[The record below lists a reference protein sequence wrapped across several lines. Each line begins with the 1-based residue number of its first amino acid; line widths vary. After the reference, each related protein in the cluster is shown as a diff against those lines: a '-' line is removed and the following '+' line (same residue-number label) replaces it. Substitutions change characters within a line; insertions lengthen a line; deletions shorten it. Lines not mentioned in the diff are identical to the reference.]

1 MGVVSRSCP
10 EDQHSFSPQKK
21 MKFFVLLNL
30 AAVGLADY
38 EMGMGKEMMSKW
50 MQMKA
55 MESCWGAETMKQY
68 TVEMKK
74 AIAKCSNED
83 APELS
88 LPPFKSSYRFVNTM
102 INQGNDMDMLKNMM
116 AAMSMSMNQDNSEF
130 SYVQPYSTNSG
141 RSDSF
146 MDKMK
151 MMMMKMK
158 MKDVMRSNYQDD
170 YDMSEVFKSMRS
182 SDRID
187 NYRTVSYR
195 KNDPM
200 SQFKQMFNSYRS
212 KRQASRRPQQPSR
225 RTQPSDNLDLGD
237 RLVEKLAEQK
247 RHMEQTIGNMTCV
260 LKETNALDASNNLD
274 IQAMKRDMQQ
284 YTMPS
289 PWFGQKYEQI
299 LDTCYEMA
307 TNLPREIADNS
318 VVSGSFGTIKLGEIK
333 MFMKCEM
340 RSKMKLC
347 MNQDIKNKVES
358 NFGPMQSI
366 LQQTQLNEAEFF
378 PLVMQLLHGEEIDYM
393 TGSM

>member
-21 MKFFVLLNL
+21 MKFFVLLTL

-38 EMGMGKEMMSKW
+38 ESKEMMSKW

-88 LPPFKSSYRFVNTM
+88 LPPYRSSYRFVNAM
-102 INQGNDMDMLKNMM
+102 INNGNSMDMLKNMM
-116 AAMSMSMNQDNSEF
+116 TAMSMSMNQDNSEF

-141 RSDSF
+141 KSDSF

-158 MKDVMRSNYQDD
+158 MKDMMRSNYQDD
-170 YDMSEVFKSMRS
+170 YDMSEFFKSMRS
-182 SDRID
+182 SDRMD
-187 NYRTVSYR
+187 NYRTGSYK

-212 KRQASRRPQQPSR
+212 KRQASRRPQQSSR

-247 RHMEQTIGNMTCV
+247 RHMEQNIGNMTCV

-299 LDTCYEMA
+299 LETCYEMA

-366 LQQTQLNEAEFF
+366 LQQTQLTEAEFF

>member
-1 MGVVSRSCP
+1 
-10 EDQHSFSPQKK
+10 
-21 MKFFVLLNL
+21 MKFFVLLAL
-30 AAVGLADY
+30 AAAVVADY
-38 EMGMGKEMMSKW
+38 EKEMMTKW
-50 MQMKA
+50 MKMKA
-55 MESCWGAETMKQY
+55 MESCWGSENMKLY
-68 TVEMKK
+68 TVEMKR

-102 INQGNDMDMLKNMM
+102 INQGSDMDMLKNMM

-158 MKDVMRSNYQDD
+158 MKDMMRSNYQDD
-170 YDMSEVFKSMRS
+170 YDMSEFFKSMRS
-182 SDRID
+182 SDRMD
-187 NYRTVSYR
+187 NYRTGSYR

-247 RHMEQTIGNMTCV
+247 RHMEQKIGNMTCV

-299 LDTCYEMA
+299 LETCFEMA

-333 MFMKCEM
+333 MFTKCEM

-366 LQQTQLNEAEFF
+366 LQQTQLTEAEFF

>member
-1 MGVVSRSCP
+1 MKAMASLSELPRRRT
-10 EDQHSFSPQKK
+10 QK
-21 MKFFVLLNL
+21 MKFFALLAL
-30 AAVGLADY
+30 AAVVLADY
-38 EMGMGKEMMSKW
+38 ENEMMNKW
-50 MQMKA
+50 IKMKA
-55 MESCWGAETMKQY
+55 MESCWGSENMKLY
-68 TVEMKK
+68 TVEMKR

-88 LPPFKSSYRFVNTM
+88 LPPFRSSYRFVNTM
-102 INQGNDMDMLKNMM
+102 INQGSDMDMLKNMM

-158 MKDVMRSNYQDD
+158 MKDM
-170 YDMSEVFKSMRS
+170 M
-182 SDRID
+182 D
-187 NYRTVSYR
+187 NYRTGSYR

-247 RHMEQTIGNMTCV
+247 RHMEQNIGNMTCV

-366 LQQTQLNEAEFF
+366 LQQTQLTEAEFF

-393 TGSM
+393 TE

>member
-1 MGVVSRSCP
+1 
-10 EDQHSFSPQKK
+10 
-21 MKFFVLLNL
+21 
-30 AAVGLADY
+30 
-38 EMGMGKEMMSKW
+38 
-50 MQMKA
+50 MKA
-55 MESCWGAETMKQY
+55 MESCWGSENMKSY

-74 AIAKCSNED
+74 AIAKCNNED

-88 LPPFKSSYRFVNTM
+88 LPPFRSSYRFVNAM
-102 INQGNDMDMLKNMM
+102 INQGNNMDMLKNMM

-170 YDMSEVFKSMRS
+170 YDMSEFFKSMSS
-182 SDRID
+182 SDRMD
-187 NYRTVSYR
+187 NYRTGSYR

-200 SQFKQMFNSYRS
+200 SQFKEMFNSYRS
-212 KRQASRRPQQPSR
+212 KRQASRRP
-225 RTQPSDNLDLGD
+225 QPSDNLDLGD

-247 RHMEQTIGNMTCV
+247 RHMEQNIGNMTCV

-299 LDTCYEMA
+299 LETCYEMA

-333 MFMKCEM
+333 MF
-340 RSKMKLC
+340 
-347 MNQDIKNKVES
+347 
-358 NFGPMQSI
+358 
-366 LQQTQLNEAEFF
+366 
-378 PLVMQLLHGEEIDYM
+378 
-393 TGSM
+393 

>member
-1 MGVVSRSCP
+1 
-10 EDQHSFSPQKK
+10 
-21 MKFFVLLNL
+21 MKFFALLTL
-30 AAVGLADY
+30 AAVVTADY
-38 EMGMGKEMMSKW
+38 EKEMMTKW
-50 MQMKA
+50 VKMKA
-55 MESCWGAETMKQY
+55 MESCWGSENMKSY

-74 AIAKCSNED
+74 AIAKCNNED

-88 LPPFKSSYRFVNTM
+88 LPPFRSSYRFVNAM
-102 INQGNDMDMLKNMM
+102 INQGNNMDMLKNMM

-141 RSDSF
+141 RSDGF

-158 MKDVMRSNYQDD
+158 MKDMMRSNYQDD
-170 YDMSEVFKSMRS
+170 YDMSEFFKSMRS
-182 SDRID
+182 SDRMD
-187 NYRTVSYR
+187 NYRTGSYR

-247 RHMEQTIGNMTCV
+247 RHMEQEIGNMTCV

-366 LQQTQLNEAEFF
+366 LQQTQLTEAEFF

>member
-1 MGVVSRSCP
+1 
-10 EDQHSFSPQKK
+10 
-21 MKFFVLLNL
+21 
-30 AAVGLADY
+30 
-38 EMGMGKEMMSKW
+38 
-50 MQMKA
+50 
-55 MESCWGAETMKQY
+55 
-68 TVEMKK
+68 
-74 AIAKCSNED
+74 
-83 APELS
+83 
-88 LPPFKSSYRFVNTM
+88 
-102 INQGNDMDMLKNMM
+102 
-116 AAMSMSMNQDNSEF
+116 MNQDNSEF

-158 MKDVMRSNYQDD
+158 MKDMMRSNYQDD
-170 YDMSEVFKSMRS
+170 DGQFFNEFFKSMGS
-182 SDRID
+182 SDRMD
-187 NYRTVSYR
+187 NYRTGSYR

-212 KRQASRRPQQPSR
+212 KRQASRRPQ
-225 RTQPSDNLDLGD
+225 PSDNLDLGD

-247 RHMEQTIGNMTCV
+247 RHMEQEIGNMTCV

-333 MFMKCEM
+333 MFMKCKM
-340 RSKMKLC
+340 RLC

-366 LQQTQLNEAEFF
+366 LQQTQLTEA
-378 PLVMQLLHGEEIDYM
+378 
-393 TGSM
+393 

>member
-1 MGVVSRSCP
+1 MGVSRSCP
-10 EDQHSFSPQKK
+10 EDQHRFSPQKK
-21 MKFFVLLNL
+21 MKFFVLLTL

-38 EMGMGKEMMSKW
+38 EMGKEMMSKW

-88 LPPFKSSYRFVNTM
+88 LPPYRSSYRFVSAM
-102 INQGNDMDMLKNMM
+102 INNGNSMDMLKNMM
-116 AAMSMSMNQDNSEF
+116 TAMSMSMNQDNSEF

-141 RSDSF
+141 KSDSF

-158 MKDVMRSNYQDD
+158 MKDMMRSNYQ
-170 YDMSEVFKSMRS
+170 
-182 SDRID
+182 
-187 NYRTVSYR
+187 
-195 KNDPM
+195 NDPM

-212 KRQASRRPQQPSR
+212 KRQATDS
-225 RTQPSDNLDLGD
+225 LDRGD

-247 RHMEQTIGNMTCV
+247 HHMEAKIGNMTCV
-260 LKETNALDASNNLD
+260 LRETNAIDASNNID
-274 IQAMKRDMQQ
+274 MQAMKRDMQQ

-289 PWFGQKYEQI
+289 PWFGQKYEQM

-307 TNLPREIADNS
+307 TNLPAEIADNS
-318 VVSGSFGTIKLGEIK
+318 VVSGSFGTVKLGEIK
-333 MFMKCEM
+333 MFEKCTMKGE
-340 RSKMKLC
+340 MKLC
-347 MNQDIKNKVES
+347 MNQDIKNEVES
-358 NFGPMQSI
+358 NFGPMEEL
-366 LQQTQLNEAEFF
+366 LQQTQLTEHEFF
-378 PLVMQLLHGEEIDYM
+378 PLVMQLLHGQEMEYM
-393 TGSM
+393 TYYGALDSF

>member
-1 MGVVSRSCP
+1 
-10 EDQHSFSPQKK
+10 
-21 MKFFVLLNL
+21 
-30 AAVGLADY
+30 
-38 EMGMGKEMMSKW
+38 
-50 MQMKA
+50 
-55 MESCWGAETMKQY
+55 
-68 TVEMKK
+68 
-74 AIAKCSNED
+74 
-83 APELS
+83 
-88 LPPFKSSYRFVNTM
+88 
-102 INQGNDMDMLKNMM
+102 
-116 AAMSMSMNQDNSEF
+116 MSMSMNQDNSEF

-146 MDKMK
+146 ME
-151 MMMMKMK
+151 KMK
-158 MKDVMRSNYQDD
+158 MKDMMRSNYQDD
-170 YDMSEVFKSMRS
+170 YDMSQFFKSMRS
-182 SDRID
+182 SDRMD
-187 NYRTVSYR
+187 NYRTGSYS

-225 RTQPSDNLDLGD
+225 RTQPSDGLDLGD

-318 VVSGSFGTIKLGEIK
+318 VVSGSFGTVKLGEIK
-333 MFMKCEM
+333 MFEKCTMKGE
-340 RSKMKLC
+340 MKLC

-358 NFGPMQSI
+358 NFGPMEDL
-366 LQQTQLNEAEFF
+366 LQQTQLTEHEFF
-378 PLVMQLLHGEEIDYM
+378 PLVMQLLHGQEMEYM
-393 TGSM
+393 TYYGALNSF

>member
-1 MGVVSRSCP
+1 MGSLSELPRRP
-10 EDQHSFSPQKK
+10 TQK
-21 MKFFVLLNL
+21 MKFFALLTL
-30 AAVGLADY
+30 AAVVLADY
-38 EMGMGKEMMSKW
+38 ENEMMNKW
-50 MQMKA
+50 IKMKA
-55 MESCWGAETMKQY
+55 MESCWGSENMKLY
-68 TVEMKK
+68 TVELKK

-88 LPPFKSSYRFVNTM
+88 LPPFRSSYRFVNAM
-102 INQGNDMDMLKNMM
+102 INQGNNMDMLKNMM

-130 SYVQPYSTNSG
+130 SYVQPYSTNSD

-158 MKDVMRSNYQDD
+158 MKDMMRSNYQNDD
-170 YDMSEVFKSMRS
+170 EQLFNEFFKSMGSTGRM
-182 SDRID
+182 D

-247 RHMEQTIGNMTCV
+247 RHMEQQIGNMTCV

-299 LDTCYEMA
+299 LETCYEMA

-333 MFMKCEM
+333 MFTKCEM

-366 LQQTQLNEAEFF
+366 LQQTQLTEAEFF

>member
-1 MGVVSRSCP
+1 
-10 EDQHSFSPQKK
+10 
-21 MKFFVLLNL
+21 
-30 AAVGLADY
+30 
-38 EMGMGKEMMSKW
+38 
-50 MQMKA
+50 
-55 MESCWGAETMKQY
+55 
-68 TVEMKK
+68 MKK
-74 AIAKCSNED
+74 AIAKCSNQD

-88 LPPFKSSYRFVNTM
+88 LTPYRSSYRFVNAM
-102 INQGNDMDMLKNMM
+102 INNGNSMDMLKNMM
-116 AAMSMSMNQDNSEF
+116 TAMSMSMNQDNSEF

-141 RSDSF
+141 KSDSF

-158 MKDVMRSNYQDD
+158 MKDMMRSNYQDN
-170 YDMSEVFKSMRS
+170 YDM
-182 SDRID
+182 D
-187 NYRTVSYR
+187 NYRTGSYR

-247 RHMEQTIGNMTCV
+247 RHMEQQIGNMTCV

-333 MFMKCEM
+333 MFTKCEM

-366 LQQTQLNEAEFF
+366 LQQTQLTEAEFF

>member
-1 MGVVSRSCP
+1 MG
-10 EDQHSFSPQKK
+10 
-21 MKFFVLLNL
+21 
-30 AAVGLADY
+30 
-38 EMGMGKEMMSKW
+38 
-50 MQMKA
+50 
-55 MESCWGAETMKQY
+55 
-68 TVEMKK
+68 
-74 AIAKCSNED
+74 
-83 APELS
+83 
-88 LPPFKSSYRFVNTM
+88 M
-102 INQGNDMDMLKNMM
+102 INQGNNMDMLKNMM

-130 SYVQPYSTNSG
+130 SYVQPYSTNGG

-158 MKDVMRSNYQDD
+158 MKDMMRSNYQDD
-170 YDMSEVFKSMRS
+170 DGQFFNEFFKSMGS
-182 SDRID
+182 SDRMD
-187 NYRTVSYR
+187 NYRTGSYR

-200 SQFKQMFNSYRS
+200 SQFKQMFNSYCS

-247 RHMEQTIGNMTCV
+247 RHMEREIGNMTCV

-318 VVSGSFGTIKLGEIK
+318 VVSGSFGTIKLE
-333 MFMKCEM
+333 
-340 RSKMKLC
+340 RSRC
-347 MNQDIKNKVES
+347 S
-358 NFGPMQSI
+358 RG
-366 LQQTQLNEAEFF
+366 AR
-378 PLVMQLLHGEEIDYM
+378 
-393 TGSM
+393 